1 MKKDAFRYLEPL
13 RVRWAE
19 VDMQKVVF
27 NVHYLMYIDTAVAGY
42 WRALALPYTQTMVD
56 LAGDLFVRKSSIEYF
71 ASAQYDD
78 RLEVGLRCARTGTSS
93 MLFEAAVFRGE
104 ETLVTAELV
113 YVFADPHLHRSKP
126 IAEPLK
132 LALSAFEA
140 GEPMVTVTQV
150 PWSAVHSGIVELR
163 EQVFVD
169 EMKWPA
175 SWVSEPAD
183 TSATHLA
190 LVNRLG
196 RVIGAGRITVTAEN
210 SGQLSHC
217 VIDRGAR
224 GSGYGTQWVHA
235 AIQWTR
241 SQGLSHLVVDAPSGL
256 VNFFAQAGFRCDG
269 PLSSRDAQAH
279 QRMTLALSSGIGLG

>member
-27 NVHYLMYIDTAVAGY
+27 NVHYLMYIDTAMAGY

-56 LAGDLFVRKSSIEYF
+56 LSGDLFVRKSSIEYF
-71 ASAQYDD
+71 ASAEYDD

-126 IAEPLK
+126 IPESLK
-132 LALSAFEA
+132 LALAAFEA
-140 GEPMVTVTQV
+140 GESMVTVADV
-150 PWSAVHSGIVELR
+150 AWSDAQSGIAALR
-163 EQVFVD
+163 KQVFVD
-169 EMKWPA
+169 EMKGPPA
-175 SWVSEPAD
+175 WVSEPAD
-183 TSATHLA
+183 ISASHLA

-196 RVIGAGRITVTAEN
+196 RVIGAGRITPTAE
-210 SGQLSHC
+210 GAGHLSHC
-217 VIDRGAR
+217 VMDRGAR
-224 GSGYGTQWVHA
+224 GSGYGRQWVNA
-235 AIQWTR
+235 AIQWGR
-241 SQGLSHLVVDAPSGL
+241 SQGLSHLTVDAPTGL
-256 VNFFAQAGFRCDG
+256 VNFFAQAGFGSHG
-269 PLSSRDAQAH
+269 PLSSVDGQAH
-279 QRMTLALSSGIGLG
+279 QRMTLVLTSGVDLG